1 MCAYE
6 KGTSLACEQA
16 VSDILILPYNEGRY
30 HPNYPTCC
38 SGVVL
43 VVDAAVVF
51 GAALHCCPK
60 EGLFSGGGGDTDWLL
75 LAFPTTPQ
83 KGPKIKRKREGSLNS
98 SRG

>member
-6 KGTSLACEQA
+6 KGSTLQRGT
-16 VSDILILPYNEGRY
+16 VSPDLSVTY
-30 HPNYPTCC
+30 C
-38 SGVVL
+38 SVVAL

-60 EGLFSGGGGDTDWLL
+60 EVLFSGGGGDTDWLL

-83 KGPKIKRKREGSLNS
+83 KGPKIKRKRGL
-98 SRG
+98 